1 MKFKELLEKD
11 VKELSEMYINLKRS
25 YMQFRIAMSSPTEGF
40 KPSVVRACKK
50 DIARVKTRLRQIK
63 DKK

>member
-1 MKFKELLEKD
+1 MKFSELLEKNE
-11 VKELSEMYINLKRS
+11 KELSEMCIDLKRA

-40 KPSVVRACKK
+40 KPSAVRACKK
-50 DIARVKTRLRQIK
+50 DIARVKTRLRQLK